1 MLISQPVAS
10 RDSVSV
16 AQMSRADMITMESK

>member
-1 MLISQPVAS
+1 MLIAQPVAS
-10 RDSVSV
+10 RDSVIV